1 MAGITRSAVVEVQNA
16 GRPDFAL
23 NPFNGPW
30 PTQAQLESR
39 FCSTARTA
47 TCVRRDTGQDFLA
60 PPAEFTRMPYT
71 HQASI
76 GVQRQLNATMGLE
89 ADYVFVAGRDE
100 RTTQGTQLNNINL
113 SYDPV
118 TGVNYPFTDISRRPF
133 PDFGALAMNV
143 MGGRSNSHS
152 LQTGFTK
159 RLSHRWQASGT
170 YTLSWLY
177 DSSAPAVSG
186 TNVVPFKVAPDLG
199 GEYSLGTTDQR
210 NRGTFN
216 GIWEVGRGLQLS
228 GLYFYGSGQRFGN
241 SYGGDLRLCG
251 QGCDRL
257 RPDGTI
263 VPRNSFVGGSIHRVD
278 LRLQQRI
285 NVSRK
290 VSLAGVLEAYNLFNH
305 ENYGTYEV
313 RESNA
318 AYGLPIPNPSLVYQP
333 RMMQLGFRVT
343 F

>member
-1 MAGITRSAVVEVQNA
+1 
-16 GRPDFAL
+16 
-23 NPFNGPW
+23 
-30 PTQAQLESR
+30 
-39 FCSTARTA
+39 
-47 TCVRRDTGQDFLA
+47 
-60 PPAEFTRMPYT
+60 MPYS

-76 GVQRQLNATMGLE
+76 GMQRQLSATFGVE
-89 ADYVFVAGRDE
+89 ADYVFVGGRDE
-100 RTTQGTQLNNINL
+100 RTTQGTQLNNVNL

-152 LQTGFTK
+152 LQTAFTK
-159 RLSHRWQASGT
+159 RLSHRWQGSGT
-170 YTLSWLY
+170 YTWSKLY
-177 DSSAPAVSG
+177 DMSAPPVSG
-186 TNVVPFKVAPDLG
+186 NKVVPFPVAPDLG

-210 NRGTFN
+210 HRATFN
-216 GIWEVGRGLQLS
+216 GIWEVGRGFQLS
-228 GLYFYGSGQRFGN
+228 GLYFFGAGQRFSN
-241 SYGGDLRLCG
+241 SYGGDLRQCG

-263 VPRNSFVGGSIHRVD
+263 VARNSFIGETIHRVD

-285 NVSRK
+285 RVGGR
-290 VSLAGVLEAYNLFNH
+290 VALAGILEAFNLFNH
-305 ENYGTYEV
+305 ENYGTYET

-333 RMMQLGFRVT
+333 RMLQLGFRAT